1 MRLAFVT
8 LSCPEWTLEDA
19 FARFAAN
26 GCEGI
31 EIQLIDGQ
39 FADARLLAQNRE
51 RLRQLSA
58 SSGCRLFSI
67 GTLVGLAH
75 QDRADQTKEIAEGRA
90 ILEIAGDLGA
100 DFIRVFGSWHLKSPP
115 GEWMTDA
122 ATDTLSALVDTAAQ
136 AKVKM
141 ALETHDEFNS
151 SARVAKVIN
160 RLDSPWVVAL
170 WDLMHPFRVGD
181 TMDLVLAN
189 LGDRL
194 GYVHVKDGRRRGDT
208 WETTMPGEGEM
219 PIAAALQAL
228 ARRGYDGYVAY
239 EWERGKGS
247 DLPTIEAALPA
258 AMAVMR
264 RALAGTA

>member
-1 MRLAFVT
+1 MQLAFVT
-8 LSCPEWTLEDA
+8 LSCPEWTLEEA
-19 FARFAAN
+19 FARGAAN
-26 GCEGI
+26 GCAGI

-39 FADARLLAQNRE
+39 FADSRLLAQNRQ
-51 RLRQLSA
+51 RLRDLSA

-75 QDRADQTKEIAEGRA
+75 QDRAEQAEAIAEGRA

-100 DFIRVFGSWHLKSPP
+100 DFIRVFGSWRLSSPP

-122 ATDTLSALVDTAAQ
+122 ATDTLSALIETAAR
-136 AKVKM
+136 AKVRV
-141 ALETHDEFNS
+141 ALETHDHFNS
-151 SARVAKVIN
+151 SARVASVVN

-170 WDLMHPFRVGD
+170 WDLMHPFRAGD
-181 TMDLVLAN
+181 TMESALAN

-208 WETTMPGEGEM
+208 FETTMPGEGEM
-219 PIAAALQAL
+219 PIAEALQAL

-239 EWERGKGS
+239 EWERGQGS
-247 DLPTIEAALPA
+247 NLPTIDQALPA

-264 RALAGTA
+264 RALAG